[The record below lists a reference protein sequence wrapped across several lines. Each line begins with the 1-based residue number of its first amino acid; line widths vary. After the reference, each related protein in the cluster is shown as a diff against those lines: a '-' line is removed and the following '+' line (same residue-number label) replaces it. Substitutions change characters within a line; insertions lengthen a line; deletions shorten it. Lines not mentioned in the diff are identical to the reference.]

1 MNVKSGKTIN
11 KNSGHHLSSIFV
23 TFLLFIS
30 TLAGCASTGPDVNYD
45 KALDFSQLHTF
56 TIIPSDNTTAPTLM
70 LHVEKAIEQVL
81 ISRGLQ
87 KVVQGSS
94 ENTESSDIEVSFIAS
109 SMTKEDGTTLN
120 VGLGTGSYSRSGSI
134 SLGSIF
140 SIPIGDQVSLH
151 QTLQIDITK
160 DSQII
165 YSASGSVEIDSKD
178 TISIQQ
184 KLDELVE
191 SLLASFPPN

>member
-1 MNVKSGKTIN
+1 
-11 KNSGHHLSSIFV
+11 
-23 TFLLFIS
+23 
-30 TLAGCASTGPDVNYD
+30 
-45 KALDFSQLHTF
+45 
-56 TIIPSDNTTAPTLM
+56 
-70 LHVEKAIEQVL
+70 
-81 ISRGLQ
+81 
-87 KVVQGSS
+87 
-94 ENTESSDIEVSFIAS
+94 
-109 SMTKEDGTTLN
+109 MTKEDGTTLN